1 MKNLLRKLFDI
12 REGESAR
19 ALLMFAYIFLI
30 ISCLLMLKP
39 VRNSICLDKFSVK
52 QLPYVVILVAVTA
65 AFISS
70 FYSRFANKMRL
81 DSLIKFSL
89 VFINFNLLGFWL
101 LLYFG
106 YEGGWFVYVFY
117 VWVAIFAVITTS
129 QFWIMANYIFNA
141 REAKRLFGFVGA
153 GAISGGIFGG
163 YLTNYLAPVIGTDHL
178 LIICIAFLA
187 VCLLILQIVWRMRS
201 TDSQVEKNR
210 QQKQIRRQTASNN
223 PLTLLKSSRH
233 LAYLAGIVGVSVI
246 VANLVDYQYNAVVE
260 ASITDKD
267 ARTAFFGFWL
277 SNLSIISLVIQLF
290 LTRRILGSLGVGPS
304 LFLLPIGILLGAAA
318 ILIYPVLWAAILIK
332 VSDGSFK
339 QSINKAGLE
348 LLFLPVPSDIKP
360 QAKTFI
366 DIFIDSL
373 ATGIGGVMLIVCTS
387 ILGFSTGNISLII
400 LALILIWVVLIMRIR
415 KEYVQ
420 AFRLAIE
427 KRTIDLEEHSVNLED
442 ASIFASLLKV
452 LEGNNDRQ
460 IRYVLHLLENVKN
473 DQFISYFR
481 PLLQHVSPEIRHRVL
496 VMLSQY
502 DKPDLSPEITP
513 LVEDAN
519 QEVRTE
525 AIAYLYKHSAASEKI
540 PLLKNYLEHSDY
552 RIRGAALMCIARASE
567 ADQEIRQSF
576 HLRTL
581 VESTL
586 KNLQQQSLTTSEKT
600 FVKINLARGIGV
612 AKFPKLYPYLHILLN
627 DESPGVLQQAVISA
641 GHTRAEEFIPVLIPL
656 LDNKQVRKF
665 AREALAEFGEPVIER
680 LVPHLKDV
688 HENKNI
694 RLSIPKVLGLTGE
707 QKAVDVLIQ
716 CLDQNDLLIRFQ
728 VLISLNR
735 LRKNYPMLKFS
746 ELPIESKIFEE
757 THNYMNTLTILY
769 TQNNGIWN
777 EQDNSSERVQ
787 SARFLLIKALE
798 EKLDTNL
805 ERIFRLLGLKYHLR
819 DMFNAYLGIVSKKQD
834 LRANAVE
841 FLDNVLDPGLK
852 KYIIPIATIKFKKIE
867 LNGDFHFSNRNKLV
881 LKFLISPKCLN

>member
-1 MKNLLRKLFDI
+1 
-12 REGESAR
+12 
-19 ALLMFAYIFLI
+19 
-30 ISCLLMLKP
+30 
-39 VRNSICLDKFSVK
+39 
-52 QLPYVVILVAVTA
+52 
-65 AFISS
+65 
-70 FYSRFANKMRL
+70 
-81 DSLIKFSL
+81 
-89 VFINFNLLGFWL
+89 
-101 LLYFG
+101 
-106 YEGGWFVYVFY
+106 
-117 VWVAIFAVITTS
+117 
-129 QFWIMANYIFNA
+129 
-141 REAKRLFGFVGA
+141 
-153 GAISGGIFGG
+153 
-163 YLTNYLAPVIGTDHL
+163 
-178 LIICIAFLA
+178 
-187 VCLLILQIVWRMRS
+187 
-201 TDSQVEKNR
+201 
-210 QQKQIRRQTASNN
+210 
-223 PLTLLKSSRH
+223 
-233 LAYLAGIVGVSVI
+233 
-246 VANLVDYQYNAVVE
+246 
-260 ASITDKD
+260 
-267 ARTAFFGFWL
+267 
-277 SNLSIISLVIQLF
+277 
-290 LTRRILGSLGVGPS
+290 
-304 LFLLPIGILLGAAA
+304 
-318 ILIYPVLWAAILIK
+318 
-332 VSDGSFK
+332 
-339 QSINKAGLE
+339 
-348 LLFLPVPSDIKP
+348 
-360 QAKTFI
+360 
-366 DIFIDSL
+366 
-373 ATGIGGVMLIVCTS
+373 
-387 ILGFSTGNISLII
+387 
-400 LALILIWVVLIMRIR
+400 MRIR

-728 VLISLNR
+728 VLRALNR

-852 KYIIPIATIKFKKIE
+852 KYIIPIVETNSLNALIEVGKGQFDLNVPDRKQCFKNL
-867 LNGDFHFSNRNKLV
+867 LNDYDDWLKACTLHLIAEMKDDTFLSDIGSLV
-881 LKFLISPKCLN
+881 NSQEPIVKETAEYALRQLKMAG